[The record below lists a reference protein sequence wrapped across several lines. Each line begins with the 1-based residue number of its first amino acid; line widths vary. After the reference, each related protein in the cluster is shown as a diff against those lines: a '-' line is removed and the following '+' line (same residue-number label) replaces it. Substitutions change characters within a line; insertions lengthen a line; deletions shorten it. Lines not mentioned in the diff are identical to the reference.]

1 MKAEFRNDGLLVVPE
16 TADELAHFQKLFPE
30 QFMRNSRYLN
40 VRQFVDPFGNPEPNR
55 PYLLINGY
63 DPSTEATAVRPR
75 KKKLI
80 VENESQTAANQ

>member
-1 MKAEFRNDGLLVVPE
+1 MKAEFRSDGLLVVPE
-16 TADELAHFQKLFPE
+16 TAEELAQFQKLFPE

-63 DPSTEATAVRPR
+63 DPTVQATVRPR
-75 KKKLI
+75 KKKLDEQDE
-80 VENESQTAANQ
+80 VVPAAVNQ

>member
-16 TADELAHFQKLFPE
+16 TADELAQFQKLFPE

-63 DPSTEATAVRPR
+63 DPSLESTIRPR
-75 KKKLI
+75 KRKLE
-80 VENESQTAANQ
+80 VREEVNAVNQ